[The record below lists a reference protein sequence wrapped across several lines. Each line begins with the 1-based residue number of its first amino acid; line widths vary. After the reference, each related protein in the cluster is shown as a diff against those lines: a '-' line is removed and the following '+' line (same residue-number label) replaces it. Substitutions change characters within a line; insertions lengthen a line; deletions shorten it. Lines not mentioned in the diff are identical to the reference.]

1 MTASQGSEEVMVGE
15 EDISQKVKKLLL
27 RDFIYVFKKGYSLS
41 IPSLVPIATWN
52 REIHVAEND
61 RFSSQHDRNFL
72 NQ

>member
-1 MTASQGSEEVMVGE
+1 MTTSQRREEVMVGK

-27 RDFIYVFKKGYSLS
+27 RDFIYVFNKEYSLS
-41 IPSLVPIATWN
+41 IPSLVPITTWN

-61 RFSSQHDRNFL
+61 HFSPQRNRNFL